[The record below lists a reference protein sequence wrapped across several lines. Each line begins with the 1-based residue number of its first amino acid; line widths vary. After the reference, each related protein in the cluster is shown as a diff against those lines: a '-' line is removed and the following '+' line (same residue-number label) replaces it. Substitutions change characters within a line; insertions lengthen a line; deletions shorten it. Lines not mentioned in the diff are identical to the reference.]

1 MGAINRSATC
11 TQSACSSLPKTTVS
25 PVIPVPCRRRSR
37 PRTSTSM
44 TTPLKACGIG
54 NCRSSPCSSIRK
66 HRPGHTMPVNFLH
79 RFLPA
84 CCTIRKGKAVPKRQD
99 LTKILLI
106 GSGPIVIGQ
115 ACEFD
120 YSGTQACKALKEE
133 GYSIVLVNSNP
144 ATIMTD
150 PELADRT
157 YLEPLTPDVLEKII
171 RRERPQA
178 LLPTMGGQTALNLA
192 VTLAETG
199 VLERYGVELIGAKL
213 EAIKKAEDRDLFK
226 RVMQEIGL
234 VVPRSVCITRAD
246 EAPQVLAELGL
257 PLIIRPSFTLGGT
270 GGNVAHTVQEFEEH
284 VAWGLAAS
292 PRRQVL
298 IEESVLGWKEY
309 ELEVMRDL
317 ADNVVIICSIENV
330 DAMGVHTGDS
340 ITVAPAQTLS
350 DKEYQHMRDAAVRII
365 RAIGVETGGSNIQF
379 AVNPA
384 NGDMVV
390 IEMNPRVSRSS
401 ALASKATGFP
411 IAKIAAKLAVGYTL
425 DEIRNDITRVTP
437 ASFEPTI
444 DYCVVKIPRFAF
456 EKFPET
462 DPTLTTQMKSVGEA
476 MAIGRTFK
484 EALQKAMRS
493 LETGHYGF
501 ESPVLAGQ
509 TAAEIEAAL
518 QAQLRTPSAERPWYI
533 AEALRRGMAVET
545 VAQLTQIDPWFL
557 VNIQQ
562 IVAYEGEIQRSAVPG
577 TAETLALPHAA
588 LVRAKQYGFAD
599 MRIAALLTQGN
610 GKPAQAAQ
618 HIRALRQQQQ
628 VTATFQRVDTC
639 GAEFMAHTPYL
650 YSTYEQTCEAEP
662 QAVKKMMILGAGPN
676 RIGQGIE
683 FDYCCVHAAFALK
696 EDGYQTIMVN
706 CNPETVSTDYDTSD
720 RLYFEPLTFEDVM
733 NIVEVERPDGVIVQF
748 GGQTPLNLAL
758 PLARA
763 GVPILGTSPD
773 SIDRAEDRERF
784 QQLIAQLGLTQPDN
798 GTATSLP
805 VATTIARRI
814 GYPVVLRP
822 SYVLGGRAME
832 IVFDD
837 ASLESYVQRAFAA
850 SPDLPVLV
858 DKFLED
864 AIEVDVDAI
873 CDGTTV
879 VIGGIMEHIEEAG
892 IHSGDS
898 ACSLP
903 PYSLSAAMLATLKD
917 QTRALALE
925 LGVVGLLNIQFAIQH
940 GVVYVLE
947 VNPRASR
954 TIPFVSKVIG
964 VPLAKLAARVMAG
977 KTLPELGFTQEV
989 AIPHSAVKE
998 AVFPFIK
1005 FPSVD
1010 TVLGPEMKSTGEVMG
1025 LDTSFARAFTKSQM
1039 SVESSLPCGGRVFLS
1054 VKDGDKPAA
1063 VRLAQELTV
1072 LGFHLLAT
1080 QGTAAAIT
1088 RAGLAV
1094 EPINKVY
1101 EGPPHVVDRMLQRD
1115 IQLVINTVA
1124 GKSSRAD
1131 SYSLRR
1137 TALTLNIPYCTTI
1150 PGAFAAVR
1158 GIQALQ
1164 ECELEVCSLQEYHQ
1178 QIRQ

>member
-1 MGAINRSATC
+1 M
-11 TQSACSSLPKTTVS
+11 
-25 PVIPVPCRRRSR
+25 
-37 PRTSTSM
+37 
-44 TTPLKACGIG
+44 
-54 NCRSSPCSSIRK
+54 
-66 HRPGHTMPVNFLH
+66 
-79 RFLPA
+79 
-84 CCTIRKGKAVPKRQD
+84 PKRQD
-99 LTKILLI
+99 LQKILLI

-133 GYSIVLVNSNP
+133 GYSVVLVNSNP

-150 PELADRT
+150 PDLADRT

-226 RVMQEIGL
+226 QVMQEIGL

-270 GGNVAHTVQEFEEH
+270 GGNIAHTVQEFEEH

-292 PRRQVL
+292 PRQQVL

-379 AVNPA
+379 AVNPT
-384 NGDMVV
+384 NGAMVV

-425 DEIRNDITRVTP
+425 DEIPNDITRVTP

-444 DYCVVKIPRFAF
+444 DYCVVKMPRFAF

-501 ESPVLAGQ
+501 ESPVLEGQ
-509 TAAEIEAAL
+509 TAAEIAATL
-518 QAQLRTPSAERPWYI
+518 QAKLRTPHADRLWYI

-545 VAQLTQIDPWFL
+545 IAQLTQIDPWFL

-562 IVAYEGEIQRSAVPG
+562 IVAYEGEIQRSAAPD
-577 TAETLALPHAA
+577 TAETIALPHTA

-599 MRIAALLTQGN
+599 ARLAALLTQGN
-610 GKPAQAAQ
+610 GRLQQAAQ
-618 HIRALRQQQQ
+618 RIRTLRQQQHI
-628 VTATFQRVDTC
+628 TATFQRVDTC
-639 GAEFMAHTPYL
+639 GAEFVAHTPYL
-650 YSTYEQTCEAEP
+650 YSTYERACEAAP
-662 QAVKKMMILGAGPN
+662 QAVKKIMILGGGPN

-798 GTATSLP
+798 GTATSLE
-805 VATTIARRI
+805 AAKAIARRI

-837 ASLESYVQRAFAA
+837 ESLEAYVQRAFAA
-850 SPDLPVLV
+850 SPDLPVLI

-903 PYSLSAAMLATLKD
+903 PYSLSEAMLATLKE

-1025 LDTSFARAFTKSQM
+1025 LDTSFGRAFAKSQM
-1039 SVESSLPCGGRVFLS
+1039 SVDSGLPRAGRVFLS
-1054 VKDGDKPAA
+1054 VKDQDKPAA
-1063 VRLAQELTV
+1063 VRLAKELTA
-1072 LGFHLLAT
+1072 LGFCLLAT
-1080 QGTAAAIT
+1080 QGTAAAIAG
-1088 RAGLAV
+1088 AGLAV

-1164 ECELEVCSLQEYHQ
+1164 ERDLEVCSLQEYHQ
-1178 QIRQ
+1178 RLPH